1 MNFSSI
7 YIGFIGLFLPLLILF
22 VNKGYKTVNLYLSAY
37 LFFSALYVF
46 GNFYFFYGQSLEWI
60 AFFLDLHPFFF
71 LIGPFS
77 FFYIRSI
84 VGDSN
89 KLRKSDMLHFVPFFI
104 SLAGLIPFIFSDANH
119 KLQVAAEM
127 KSEHWDLAKYQINKL
142 IPHKA
147 DQLLCVLQTIFY
159 SVCHWVL
166 VLTQHRRWKKGMLQ
180 VAQYK
185 LIHTWLRTLSS
196 IYSIVAI
203 DYFIVVVCIWIYDDK
218 SEFLERANIFLMFA
232 SFLFMALNFSVLVF
246 PQILYGLPQESNR
259 MNPPIQ
265 TLAPIEVEVEKQD
278 KQLFSEDYILHIEQV
293 IDEQIRLKMYAD
305 PEYKLLQMSA
315 MSLIPV
321 HHLSYYFNTIKEIT
335 FADWRNKLR
344 IDAALELI
352 ENESN
357 SGLTLNA
364 IALKCGFTAPSTF
377 IRAFRQIT
385 GLTPSDYMKK
395 GESQLHQSE

>member
-1 MNFSSI
+1 
-7 YIGFIGLFLPLLILF
+7 
-22 VNKGYKTVNLYLSAY
+22 
-37 LFFSALYVF
+37 
-46 GNFYFFYGQSLEWI
+46 
-60 AFFLDLHPFFF
+60 
-71 LIGPFS
+71 
-77 FFYIRSI
+77 
-84 VGDSN
+84 
-89 KLRKSDMLHFVPFFI
+89 
-104 SLAGLIPFIFSDANH
+104 
-119 KLQVAAEM
+119 
-127 KSEHWDLAKYQINKL
+127 
-142 IPHKA
+142 
-147 DQLLCVLQTIFY
+147 
-159 SVCHWVL
+159 
-166 VLTQHRRWKKGMLQ
+166 
-180 VAQYK
+180 
-185 LIHTWLRTLSS
+185 LSS

-218 SEFLERANIFLMFA
+218 SEFLARADIFLLFA
-232 SFLFMALNFSVLVF
+232 AIIFMAVNLSVLAF

-265 TLAPIEVEVEKQD
+265 TLAPIEVEVQKQD

-305 PEYKLLQMSA
+305 PGYKLLQMSA

-321 HHLSYYFNTIKEIT
+321 HHLSYYFNTIKDIT

-364 IALKCGFTAPSTF
+364 IALKCGFSAQSTF

-395 GESQLHQSE
+395 GESQLLQSE